1 MREMPADD
9 ATVRGRNWSN
19 RPNSVDAN
27 RVGIGSLPHWPFP
40 FFFPNHFLFYC
51 LFVLVKN
58 PHPNTRC
65 YPRASVLERLWTS
78 ILEKSTSPGLGVYEV
93 SYSTNSRFLVSPS
106 SRGTYRR
113 SYGPAYLPGVSF
125 SPLFDNIFLSLV
137 IDINMYMRDNLL

>member
-1 MREMPADD
+1 M
-9 ATVRGRNWSN
+9 
-19 RPNSVDAN
+19 
-27 RVGIGSLPHWPFP
+27 
-40 FFFPNHFLFYC
+40 
-51 LFVLVKN
+51 
-58 PHPNTRC
+58 
-65 YPRASVLERLWTS
+65 LERLWTS

-137 IDINMYMRDNLL
+137 IDMRDNL